1 MEFGNLEKQQLA
13 DRRHVNSQSTYL
25 SGRSIGLRPNW
36 NLDSSVPQVGH
47 FNPLPSTGVLGFPRN
62 PDVILRMEMERSISL
77 LQMMADEGLV
87 PSQEEEMKR
96 RNAIDKL
103 KKVVRE
109 WVQTVAAHHALPKRY
124 LRFASGT
131 ILTYGSYGLG
141 VSLNPL
147 LDSFLSFVTLENAV
161 V

>member
-1 MEFGNLEKQQLA
+1 MHLENQQLV
-13 DRRHVNSQSTYL
+13 DPRHVNTYL
-25 SGRSIGLRPNW
+25 PRRSIGLRPNS
-36 NLDSSVPQVGH
+36 NLDPH
-47 FNPLPSTGVLGFPRN
+47 LNPDGVLGFGGN
-62 PDVILRMEMERSISL
+62 PDAILRMEMERSMSL
-77 LQMMADEGLV
+77 FQMMSDEGLV

-103 KKVVRE
+103 KKIVRE
-109 WVQTVAAHHALPKRY
+109 WVQTVAYHHALPKRY

-147 LDSFLSFVTLENAV
+147 LDSYLYFVSLENAV